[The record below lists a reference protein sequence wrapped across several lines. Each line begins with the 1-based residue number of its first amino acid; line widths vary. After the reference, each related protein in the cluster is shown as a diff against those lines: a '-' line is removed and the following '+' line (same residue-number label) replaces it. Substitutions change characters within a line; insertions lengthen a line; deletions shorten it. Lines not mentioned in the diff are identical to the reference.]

1 MSGELLREG
10 YTTGSCAAA
19 AAKAAVCA
27 IKGEMI
33 TTTVILS
40 PQGQAISVP
49 IDSVQVTP
57 EGGYACVIKD
67 GGDDPDITHGT
78 KIIVHVKLTNQID
91 ICLQAGS
98 GVGIVTKP
106 GLSVPVGQPA
116 INPGPRLMIERALR
130 EILPRDQGAVVTIS
144 VPNGKELAKKTLNP
158 TLGIEGG
165 ISIIG
170 TTGIVKPM
178 SEEAFKNSLTPQI
191 SVVRALGYED
201 IVFVPGR
208 IGQDVAI
215 EKLKLPAEL
224 VVQTSNFIGHMLE
237 QAVRLGMKRVLLI
250 GHLGKLAKVAAGVF
264 HTHNRV
270 ADARMETLGAYAAAC
285 GASQAAVQAI
295 LACTTTEAAM
305 TIIAQYKLQSVYQ
318 VIASRASIRA
328 QRYVFGDLTVGTVV
342 VTLAGEILAAD
353 EIAQDIGGA
362 LGWNIKSLL

>member
-1 MSGELLREG
+1 MSGELLKEG
-10 YTTGSCAAA
+10 YTTGACAAA
-19 AAKAAVCA
+19 AAKAAAYA
-27 IKGEMI
+27 IQGQMI
-33 TTTVILS
+33 TTTVVLS
-40 PQGQAISVP
+40 PQGQAITVP
-49 IDSVQVTP
+49 IASAHVTP

-67 GGDDPDITHGT
+67 GGDDPDITHGA
-78 KIIVHVKLTNQID
+78 KIIVHVKLTNQKG
-91 ICLQAGS
+91 ICLQAGQ

-106 GLSVPVGQPA
+106 GLAVSVGQPA

-130 EILPRDQGAVVTIS
+130 DILPSDQGAIVTVS
-144 VPNGKELAKKTLNP
+144 VPDGEELARKTLNP
-158 TLGIEGG
+158 MLGIQGG

-191 SVVRALGYED
+191 SVVKALGYND
-201 IVFVPGR
+201 VVFVPGR

-237 QAVRLGMKRVLLI
+237 QAVRLGMRRVLLI

-270 ADARMETLGAYAAAC
+270 ADARLETLGAYAAAC
-285 GASQAAVQAI
+285 GAPQAAVQAI

-305 TIIAQYKLQSVYQ
+305 TVITKYKLQSVYQ
-318 VIASRASIRA
+318 VIAKRASFRA

-342 VTLAGEILAAD
+342 VTLTGEILAAD
-353 EIAQDIGGA
+353 EIAQDIGGE